1 MSEVL
6 TNEGVRVKD
15 LSGKVAVITGGASGI
30 GKAMA
35 RRFTADGMQVVIA
48 DIEQSALD
56 ATAAELSIVGVRTDV
71 SSADS
76 VSALADHVIDRFG
89 TVHLLCNNAG
99 VGGGGVISGLTLDD
113 WRWVINVNLWGVV
126 HGLHY
131 FLPHLLANSDGGHV
145 VNTASM
151 AGLTVWPGIGPYNA
165 TKFAVVAISETLEAE
180 LHGSGVGVSVL
191 CPGLVNTNIFT
202 SQRNRPDELR
212 NAGPNL
218 EAREISAQVMQQMGI
233 DPNEVADLVSNA
245 VQTEQFWIFTH
256 RELLQGVDDRHKR
269 LTTPIDH

>member
-1 MSEVL
+1 M
-6 TNEGVRVKD
+6 KD
-15 LSGKVAVITGGASGI
+15 LGGKVAVITGGASGI

-35 RRFTADGMQVVIA
+35 RRFAADGMQVVIA
-48 DIEQSALD
+48 DIEQAPLD
-56 ATAAELSIVGVRTDV
+56 ATAAELSVVGIRTDV

-76 VSALADHVIDRFG
+76 VAALADQVIDRLG

-131 FLPHLLANSDGGHV
+131 FLPHLLANADGGHV

-165 TKFAVVAISETLEAE
+165 TKFAVVAISETLEVE
-180 LHGSGVGVSVL
+180 LLGSGVGVSVL

-212 NAGPNL
+212 NEAKNPTGRAMSANL
-218 EAREISAQVMQQMGI
+218 GRSPISVIEPADVAAMVHDAVMADRFWIITHAELVPLVEARHNRLLAEA
-233 DPNEVADLVSNA
+233 
-245 VQTEQFWIFTH
+245 TE
-256 RELLQGVDDRHKR
+256 LSK
-269 LTTPIDH
+269 